1 MVDLYILEGLSFS
14 GAELYLEEAGYVL
27 EDRQCQD
34 SEECDVL
41 IVYPYYLY
49 DEKKRIIDKVG
60 YAEYCNIDYNGEMD
74 EFRCKWIKCW

>member
-14 GAELYLEEAGYVL
+14 GAELYLKEAGYVL
-27 EDRQCQD
+27 EDRQCLD

-49 DEKKRIIDKVG
+49 DKK
-60 YAEYCNIDYNGEMD
+60 
-74 EFRCKWIKCW
+74 